1 MFEKKFSSTIKL
13 LEESNKLLEIRVENR
28 TKTLQEEI
36 DTYLL

>member
-13 LEESNKLLEIRVENR
+13 LEELNKLLEIRVENR